1 MMKHGF
7 KKIQNLCYAL
17 RLDKRGV
24 SAIEYAVLAAI
35 IVGLLVTAFGGS
47 EGLSSIIEQTF
58 NSIKE
63 KITALTSSS

>member
-1 MMKHGF
+1 MN
-7 KKIQNLCYAL
+7 KIKQLFITLYH
-17 RLDKRGV
+17 DKRGV

-63 KITALTSSS
+63 KITALTSSD